1 MQDTQDGL
9 NTDTRPRW
17 NPNYKWPGHVIRAA
31 SDRTDRWTL
40 DSLRRTRTR
49 PTASLKPR
57 ASHPPSLMLTDRLEC
72 EIAPFLTCVYC
83 MLIAHL
89 GTLPTSTITSQ
100 HNGLSSH
107 YRKPFSD
114 LSFGSS
120 TASVPSSGTP
130 KFVTSHGFDPF
141 GATLAQAQGKL
152 FRDPQLDIINPLP
165 HEKMFI
171 VS

>member
-1 MQDTQDGL
+1 MLYVLPLTE
-9 NTDTRPRW
+9 RIA
-17 NPNYKWPGHVIRAA
+17 GH
-31 SDRTDRWTL
+31 WTVW
-40 DSLRRTRTR
+40 RTRTR

-57 ASHPPSLMLTDRLEC
+57 ASHPPSLMLTNRLEC

-114 LSFGSS
+114 LALGSS

-152 FRDPQLDIINPLP
+152 FCDPQLDIINPLP
-165 HEKMFI
+165 HEKVFI
-171 VS
+171 VSWVDYCNKYGLRTHRWDRGCLFQR